1 MGQFYTL
8 KSDNDW
14 STTLSNSYK
23 HEMQVYG
30 VLVDFFPMA
39 GVNDWGLYISG
50 GLTSASVK
58 STVNDSFFGQNNSTN
73 SKVGGQLTVG
83 YQFLIPLKSMANIVF
98 HAGAGY
104 GNAGAIEWRVFS
116 GSKTEIK
123 DSLLLDLQAGM
134 QF

>member
-1 MGQFYTL
+1 
-8 KSDNDW
+8 
-14 STTLSNSYK
+14 
-23 HEMQVYG
+23 
-30 VLVDFFPMA
+30 
-39 GVNDWGLYISG
+39 
-50 GLTSASVK
+50 
-58 STVNDSFFGQNNSTN
+58 
-73 SKVGGQLTVG
+73 
-83 YQFLIPLKSMANIVF
+83 MANIVF